1 MSSKLYIIGNGF
13 DLYHNMQ
20 TSFADFRVFAETN
33 ARDTFNAV
41 ESYLSISDDWADL
54 ELALADL
61 DVDFVIE
68 DLGHFMLSYSA
79 DDWSESGHH
88 DFQYEVGRV
97 VEYLSSELICCLKDW
112 ISQVKIP
119 DKDSVRR
126 LKTINQ
132 DAFFLTFN
140 YTSTLAYLYDIAANR
155 TLHIHG
161 SIADP
166 EQKIILGHAWN
177 PVNRKSLND
186 RQDIEVVDIRL
197 MEANSIIDQYFSSTF
212 KPSRQLIDDNR
223 SFFERLCGVSEVV
236 VLGHSLSVI
245 DAEYYRELLTI
256 PSITTAKWTV
266 ACRPEDNHQEKIQ
279 RLVGFGISLPKVNLI
294 DWSYIK

>member
-13 DLYHNMQ
+13 DLFHNMQ

-33 ARDTFNAV
+33 ARDSFNAI
-41 ESYLSISDDWADL
+41 ESYLSVADDWADL
-54 ELALADL
+54 ESALADL
-61 DVDFVIE
+61 DVDFVVE
-68 DLGHFMLSYSA
+68 DLGHFMPPYSA
-79 DDWSESGHH
+79 DYWSESGHH

-97 VEYLSSELICCLKDW
+97 VDYLSSDLLSCLKKW
-112 ISQVKIP
+112 VSQVKIP
-119 DKDSVRR
+119 DKDSVAR

-132 DAFFLTFN
+132 EAFFLTIN

-186 RQDIEVVDIRL
+186 RQDIEDVDIRL
-197 MEANSIIDQYFSSTF
+197 LEANSIIDQYFSSTF
-212 KPSRQLIDDNR
+212 KPSIQLIAKNR
-223 SFFERLCGVSEVV
+223 SFFDSLYCVSEVV

-245 DAEYYRELLTI
+245 DAEYFHELLSV
-256 PSITTAKWTV
+256 PSITLATWTI
-266 ACRPEDNHQEKIQ
+266 ACRPADNRGEILRK
-279 RLVGFGISLPKVNLI
+279 LDGLGVPLSKVMI
-294 DWSYIK
+294 KDWGVI